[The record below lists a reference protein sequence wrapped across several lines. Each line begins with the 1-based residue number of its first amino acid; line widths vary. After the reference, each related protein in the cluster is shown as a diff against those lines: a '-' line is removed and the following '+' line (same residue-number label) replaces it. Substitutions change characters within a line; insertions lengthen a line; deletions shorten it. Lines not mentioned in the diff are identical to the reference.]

1 MEEEI
6 SQETNAGKSKNLER
20 LLGIMRQLRDPETG
34 CQWDLQ
40 QTFSSLIKYTIE
52 EAYEVS
58 DAVIR
63 GNTLDIIEE
72 LGDLLLQ
79 VVFFS
84 QIADEGS
91 LFNFDNVVEAINEKL
106 IRRHPH
112 IFSKNKVFKTADE
125 QKESWS
131 KLKELENRYKVHNG
145 KSLLS
150 NITPNLPP
158 LLKSKKIQEEVSRV
172 GFDWENISEVV
183 GKVREE
189 LDELS
194 IAIGTNDQKYME
206 EEIGDLLF
214 TIINLSR
221 HIDVD
226 CEIALLKA
234 NDKFISRFN
243 ELELDLRKENK
254 KLSKSVKLDME
265 RAWKNVKARSK
276 VEK

>member
-1 MEEEI
+1 MEKEI

-84 QIADEGS
+84 QIAEEGS
-91 LFNFDNVVEAINEKL
+91 LFNFDKVVEAINEKL

-131 KLKELENRYKVHNG
+131 ELKKLENRNKDHNG
-145 KSLLS
+145 TSLLS

-189 LDELS
+189 LDELI
-194 IAIGTNDQKYME
+194 IAIGTNDQKHME
-206 EEIGDLLF
+206 EEMGDLLF

>member
-1 MEEEI
+1 M
-6 SQETNAGKSKNLER
+6 
-20 LLGIMRQLRDPETG
+20 
-34 CQWDLQ
+34 
-40 QTFSSLIKYTIE
+40 
-52 EAYEVS
+52 VS
-58 DAVIR
+58 A
-63 GNTLDIIEE
+63 
-72 LGDLLLQ
+72 
-79 VVFFS
+79 
-84 QIADEGS
+84 
-91 LFNFDNVVEAINEKL
+91 
-106 IRRHPH
+106 
-112 IFSKNKVFKTADE
+112 
-125 QKESWS
+125 
-131 KLKELENRYKVHNG
+131 KELENRYKVHNG

-189 LDELS
+189 LDELI
-194 IAIGTNDQKYME
+194 IAIGTNDQKNIE
-206 EEIGDLLF
+206 EEMGDLLF

-221 HIDVD
+221 HLDVD

-234 NDKFISRFN
+234 NDKFISRFK

>member
-6 SQETNAGKSKNLER
+6 SQETNEGKSKNLER

-84 QIADEGS
+84 QIAEEGS
-91 LFNFDNVVEAINEKL
+91 LFNFDKVVEAINEKL

-112 IFSKNKVFKTADE
+112 IFSKDKAFKTADE
-125 QKESWS
+125 QKENWS
-131 KLKELENRYKVHNG
+131 KLKKLENRHKVHNG

-150 NITPNLPP
+150 NIAPNLPP
-158 LLKSKKIQEEVSRV
+158 LIKSKKIQEEVSSV

-206 EEIGDLLF
+206 EEI
-214 TIINLSR
+214 
-221 HIDVD
+221 
-226 CEIALLKA
+226 
-234 NDKFISRFN
+234 
-243 ELELDLRKENK
+243 
-254 KLSKSVKLDME
+254 
-265 RAWKNVKARSK
+265 
-276 VEK
+276 

>member
-6 SQETNAGKSKNLER
+6 SQETNADKSKNLER

-63 GNTLDIIEE
+63 GNTTDIIEE

-91 LFNFDNVVEAINEKL
+91 LFNFDNVAEAINEKL

-112 IFSKNKVFKTADE
+112 IFSKNKAFKTADE
-125 QKESWS
+125 QKENWS
-131 KLKELENRYKVHNG
+131 KLKKLENRHKVHNG

-150 NITPNLPP
+150 NIAPNLPP
-158 LLKSKKIQEEVSRV
+158 LIKSKKIQEEVSSV

-234 NDKFISRFN
+234 NDKFINRFN

-265 RAWKNVKARSK
+265 RAWQNVKSRSK

>member
-1 MEEEI
+1 MEQEI
-6 SQETNAGKSKNLER
+6 SQEKSSRKSKSLER

-40 QTFSSLIKYTIE
+40 QTFSSLTKYTIE

-79 VVFFS
+79 VVFYS
-84 QIADEGS
+84 QIADESS

-131 KLKELENRYKVHNG
+131 NLKKLENRYKVHNA

-183 GKVREE
+183 RKVREE
-189 LDELS
+189 LDELI
-194 IAIGTNDQKYME
+194 IAIETNDQKHME
-206 EEIGDLLF
+206 EEMGDLLF

-254 KLSKSVKLDME
+254 KLSKSLKLDME
-265 RAWKNVKARSK
+265 RAWKNVKARTK

>member
-40 QTFSSLIKYTIE
+40 QTFSSLIRYTIE

-91 LFNFDNVVEAINEKL
+91 LFNFDNVAEAINEKL

-131 KLKELENRYKVHNG
+131 KLKKLENRYKVHKG
-145 KSLLS
+145 KPLLS

-172 GFDWENISEVV
+172 GFDWENISEVAE
-183 GKVREE
+183 KVREE
-189 LDELS
+189 LDELI
-194 IAIGTNDQKYME
+194 IAIGTNDQKYIE
-206 EEIGDLLF
+206 EEMGDLLF

-221 HIDVD
+221 HLDVD

>member
-1 MEEEI
+1 MEQEI
-6 SQETNAGKSKNLER
+6 SQEKSSRKSKSLER

-40 QTFSSLIKYTIE
+40 QTFSSLTKYTIE

-79 VVFFS
+79 IVFYS
-84 QIADEGS
+84 QIADESS

-131 KLKELENRYKVHNG
+131 NLKKLENRYKVHNA

-183 GKVREE
+183 RKVREE
-189 LDELS
+189 LDELI
-194 IAIGTNDQKYME
+194 IAIETNDQKHME
-206 EEIGDLLF
+206 EEMGDLLF

-254 KLSKSVKLDME
+254 KLSKSLKLDME
-265 RAWKNVKARSK
+265 RAWKNVKARTK

>member
-1 MEEEI
+1 
-6 SQETNAGKSKNLER
+6 
-20 LLGIMRQLRDPETG
+20 MRQLRDPVSG

-91 LFNFDNVVEAINEKL
+91 LFNFDNVVEAISEKL

-189 LDELS
+189 LDELI
-194 IAIGTNDQKYME
+194 IAIGTNDQKYIE
-206 EEIGDLLF
+206 EEMGDLLF
-214 TIINLSR
+214 SIINLSR
-221 HIDVD
+221 HLDVD

>member
-40 QTFSSLIKYTIE
+40 QTFSSLIRYTIE

-91 LFNFDNVVEAINEKL
+91 LFNFDNVVEAISEKL

-131 KLKELENRYKVHNG
+131 KLKELENRYKVHKG
-145 KSLLS
+145 KPLLS

-189 LDELS
+189 LDELI
-194 IAIGTNDQKYME
+194 IAIGTNDQKYIE
-206 EEIGDLLF
+206 EEMGDLLF

-221 HIDVD
+221 HLDVD